1 MSRGRTLKY
10 QITVCEQV
18 PADSEIYQIEKGNA
32 GDNKGNEI
40 ILSTCSAKANIRIV
54 LYRNILIIKLGCQ
67 RMSIIMGFEDI
78 TAIYNFILIAVLLK
92 LLSECCPPVRS
103 TILPFKDIIFR
114 TNMFHLYIST
124 HDSIQHNFMMRMFL
138 YRQSGII

>member
-1 MSRGRTLKY
+1 MEVYLSRGRTLKY

-54 LYRNILIIKLGCQ
+54 LYRIMRRYIEMEHIRPKDISLKG
-67 RMSIIMGFEDI
+67 RMVERTGGQHSDKSFSN
-78 TAIYNFILIAVLLK
+78 TAIRMK
-92 LLSECCPPVRS
+92 L
-103 TILPFKDIIFR
+103 
-114 TNMFHLYIST
+114 
-124 HDSIQHNFMMRMFL
+124 
-138 YRQSGII
+138 